1 MKENGVPINV
11 NHYFN
16 QLKSPLMSLLEPV
29 FGGKDKTYEI
39 LCMYS
44 TFKKKIIFIY
54 SISLILKKKKM
65 HLKNLVTGD
74 HTLVKKVA
82 TYMPDMISA
91 LVTVTSRNGTRT
103 TPKKNNNNNKNKPHI
118 KQRTIEDSFRGFTV
132 SRKG

>member
-1 MKENGVPINV
+1 MYVFHFQKK
-11 NHYFN
+11 NHIYILN
-16 QLKSPLMSLLEPV
+16 QS
-29 FGGKDKTYEI
+29 DT
-39 LCMYS
+39 
-44 TFKKKIIFIY
+44 
-54 SISLILKKKKM
+54 KKKKM